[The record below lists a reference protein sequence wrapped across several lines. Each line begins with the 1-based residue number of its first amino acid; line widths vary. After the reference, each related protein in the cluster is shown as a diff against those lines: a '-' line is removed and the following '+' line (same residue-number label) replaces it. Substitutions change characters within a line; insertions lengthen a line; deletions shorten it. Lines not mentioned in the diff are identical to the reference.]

1 MLPPKKTFLLT
12 ALVGG
17 ISGIFL
23 FPYNFFLLLLLLAV
37 NTVTDS
43 SGGALFTIAYLVIA
57 GSSIACI
64 GCILFYA
71 FRKEKR

>member
-1 MLPPKKTFLLT
+1 MLPQKKTLLLT

-23 FPYNFFLLLLLLAV
+23 FPYNFFLLLLLFAI
-37 NTVTDS
+37 NTITES
-43 SGGALFTIAYLVIA
+43 SGGVLFTIVYLVIA